1 MFTTLIVRTH
11 ARCYRYCYENGT
23 YTVRRRARLFK
34 EVIVTVPHHPPP
46 PYRDSRAMR
55 RASASKPR
63 RSMESAPVASFAA
76 SDDTLDAQRRRA
88 ETEQKRA
95 DVFKRLDDHVDRALK
110 KVRRRGRGRARK
122 SRDGGVIAR
131 DDGGVATRETRDS
144 LAGNEH

>member
-1 MFTTLIVRTH
+1 
-11 ARCYRYCYENGT
+11 
-23 YTVRRRARLFK
+23 
-34 EVIVTVPHHPPP
+34 
-46 PYRDSRAMR
+46 
-55 RASASKPR
+55 
-63 RSMESAPVASFAA
+63 MESAPVASFAA

-131 DDGGVATRETRDS
+131 DDSGVATRETRDS